1 MDALMDFALVDVTSE
16 TTGETPLAP
25 NSQQNQSTATAPLNN
40 QDEMAAN
47 HAKLVE
53 DLTLVV
59 EQSLGK
65 FENRLVT
72 RVASEVTQHQQQ
84 QQSQSSTPRNAGNGA
99 QSQFGQ
105 SPLPLPVHQNVYC
118 DNCNTVIVGV
128 RYKCGMCKDYDL
140 CERCESSRP
149 HQQRNHLFIKI
160 YEPISASLNARPL
173 ISNPELARGG
183 DGGNGISAHNPFAGF
198 LSSLGV
204 PAGVHATLEV
214 VHEEEFEIE
223 IRELAQANGCQF
235 YLSDNGQRLCKDYQ
249 LINRSSRNIQSGDYY
264 LEHVFSCGLMP
275 LEIHLAVPPIP
286 EGDIRIICLSWRAP
300 QSAVEQSALL
310 LGSDSVAE
318 QDSSNNAND
327 TTNRPPLRQVY
338 SVYRLKDRRGRHI
351 GEPINASLTLMQ
363 LAQTAGSW
371 SSGVTSAAQTE
382 ADYHHWQHRRV
393 GSNVDDSDENSF
405 ELISDDEL
413 PSCFVL
419 DSRAPLTPPPVAP
432 TLVPADSA
440 PAQPNNGFDNSNFE
454 DCLVDLTSS
463 FSLDDDDNRA
473 QNLLPPP
480 LPPRISSAAV
490 SQQQPQQQ
498 QHQHQQQQ
506 RDQPQQQ
513 QHQQQQREQPQQ
525 QQQQQQREQ
534 PQQQQHQQQQREQ
547 PQQQQQQQQREQPQ
561 QQQREQPQQQQQ
573 QQQQSSVASSASIK
587 STSATFDA
595 SNQSVAA
602 RLLSQSLSDRV
613 HPSMLLAAAYVPKT
627 SNWVPPPQQQQQQPP
642 QPQQKPL
649 PPPPPAPRLLQQ
661 QGSLSNLTSSDSSS
675 DIWGPRGEQSERLQL
690 QKLLEMG
697 FYRKEINAKVLRE
710 ANGDFEEA
718 LNRLSRMYEDF

>member
-454 DCLVDLTSS
+454 DCL
-463 FSLDDDDNRA
+463 
-473 QNLLPPP
+473 
-480 LPPRISSAAV
+480 
-490 SQQQPQQQ
+490 
-498 QHQHQQQQ
+498 
-506 RDQPQQQ
+506 
-513 QHQQQQREQPQQ
+513 
-525 QQQQQQREQ
+525 
-534 PQQQQHQQQQREQ
+534 
-547 PQQQQQQQQREQPQ
+547 
-561 QQQREQPQQQQQ
+561 
-573 QQQQSSVASSASIK
+573 
-587 STSATFDA
+587 
-595 SNQSVAA
+595 
-602 RLLSQSLSDRV
+602 SLSDRV

-675 DIWGPRGEQSERLQL
+675 DIW
-690 QKLLEMG
+690 
-697 FYRKEINAKVLRE
+697 
-710 ANGDFEEA
+710 
-718 LNRLSRMYEDF
+718 